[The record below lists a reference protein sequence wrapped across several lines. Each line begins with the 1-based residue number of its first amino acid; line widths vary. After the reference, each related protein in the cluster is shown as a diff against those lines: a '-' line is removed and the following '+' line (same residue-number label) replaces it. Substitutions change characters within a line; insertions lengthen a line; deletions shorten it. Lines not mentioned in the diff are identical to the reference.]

1 MVDKKGKVWLVG
13 AGPGDIGLL
22 TLKGKEVLES
32 AEVVVYDA
40 LVSDEI
46 AALIPLSAKKINVG
60 KRANRHLVPQEEINQ
75 ILLHEAL
82 EGKRVVRLKGGDP
95 FVFGRGGEELELLAE
110 NNIAYEVVPGI
121 TSAVSVPAYAG
132 IPVTHRDYT
141 SSVHIITG
149 HARKGGVSR
158 IQYDALVKMNATLIF
173 LMGIGAL
180 EEICNSLIEAGMNSD
195 TKAAVL
201 EKGTSAKQ
209 RRVVATVGTLKKAAD
224 QAAIQTPAII
234 VVGEVCSLADSFA
247 WVKKQPLAGLQVVVT
262 RPREKSSSL
271 TEKLR
276 ARGAHVIEMPAIK
289 TVTLDSEKDL
299 NCFVQSINYI
309 SEVKKEHWILFTS
322 PKGVE
327 SFFTLLEE
335 TGKDLRQLYR
345 AKIKFGVVGNA
356 TKKELRHHGIAADY
370 MPEIYCGKELAKG
383 LIETINKES
392 YVTLYR
398 ANHASEDIL
407 EVLEENQIEYQDVAV
422 YNTEYCVDKE
432 LVERIQSG
440 IEIGTVDYVMFT
452 SASCV
457 TAFVSCFTDMDYT
470 KMKAICIGEQTA
482 AMAKKYGMQIQVA
495 KKATIESM
503 IDCLS
508 GE

>member
-1 MVDKKGKVWLVG
+1 MLDKRGKVWLVG

-46 AALIPLSAKKINVG
+46 AALIPSTAKKINVG
-60 KRANRHLVPQEEINQ
+60 KRANHHLVPQEEINQ
-75 ILLHEAL
+75 FLLDEAL
-82 EGKRVVRLKGGDP
+82 KGNRVVRLKGGDP
-95 FVFGRGGEELELLAE
+95 FVFGRGGEELELLVE
-110 NNIAYEVVPGI
+110 HNIDYEVVPGI

-149 HARKGGVSR
+149 HARKGGSSR
-158 IQYDALVKMNATLIF
+158 IEYDALVKMNATLIF

-180 EEICNSLIEAGMNSD
+180 EEICNSLLEAGMNPD

-209 RRVVATVGTLKKAAD
+209 RRVVATVATLKEATD

-234 VVGEVCSLADSFA
+234 VVGEVCGLSDSFA
-247 WVKKQPLAGLQVVVT
+247 WVEKQPLAGIQVVVT
-262 RPREKSSSL
+262 RPKEKSSSL

-289 TVTLDSEKDL
+289 TVTLDTEKDL
-299 NCFVQSINYI
+299 NRFIQSFEQIC
-309 SEVKKEHWILFTS
+309 EVRKEQWILFTS

-327 SFFTLLEE
+327 SFFTLLEA
-335 TGKDLRQLYR
+335 TGKDMRQIYT
-345 AKIKFGVVGNA
+345 AGVKFGVVGNA
-356 TKKELRHHGIAADY
+356 TKRELRHHGIEADY
-370 MPEIYCGKELAKG
+370 MPEVYCGKELAKG
-383 LIETINKES
+383 VVGLLDTVDKDS

-398 ANHASEDIL
+398 AYNASEDIV

-422 YNTEYCVDKE
+422 YNTEYCADKE
-432 LVERIQSG
+432 LVERIQCG
-440 IEIGTVDYVMFT
+440 IENGTIDYIMFT

-457 TAFVSCFTDMDYT
+457 KAFVSCLTDMDYT

-482 AMAKKYGMQIQVA
+482 AMAEKYGMQIQIS
-495 KKATIESM
+495 KKATIDSM
-503 IDCLS
+503 VECL
-508 GE
+508 